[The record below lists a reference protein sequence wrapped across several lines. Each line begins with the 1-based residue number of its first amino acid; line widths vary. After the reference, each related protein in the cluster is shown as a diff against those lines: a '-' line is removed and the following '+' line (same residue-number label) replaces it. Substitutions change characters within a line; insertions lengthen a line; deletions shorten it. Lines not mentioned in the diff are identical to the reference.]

1 MVKFPFSPSL
11 AFPSSEY
18 WLGGLYCVFR
28 PGIFATEIDDHEDGE
43 PHRQGLEGQ
52 QHRETGDVPQ
62 QVLGQEEIGRK
73 GVAQVAQAD
82 VHGDTKHRA

>member
-1 MVKFPFSPSL
+1 MCFSL
-11 AFPSSEY
+11 A
-18 WLGGLYCVFR
+18 
-28 PGIFATEIDDHEDGE
+28 IFATEVDDHGDGE
-43 PHRQGLEGQ
+43 PHRQGLKGQ
-52 QHRETGDVPQ
+52 QHRETGDVLG